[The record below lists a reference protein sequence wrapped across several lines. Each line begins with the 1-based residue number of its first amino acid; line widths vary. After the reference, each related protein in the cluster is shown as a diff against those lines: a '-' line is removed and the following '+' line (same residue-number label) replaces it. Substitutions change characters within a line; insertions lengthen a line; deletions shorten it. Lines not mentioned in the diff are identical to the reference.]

1 MIAEPPLPPL
11 NALRAFGAVGRHLNF
26 SRAAEELF
34 VTPAAVSQQ
43 VKNLE
48 DILGVVLF
56 QRLGRNTTLTDAGR
70 QLLPG
75 VEAGFEELENAV
87 RLCRSYGETKH
98 ISCSTVGGFA
108 SRWLVPRLRGW
119 TAETP
124 DIDIRISTS
133 RDLVGL
139 QGQGIDLAIRLGTG
153 KEPDFHT
160 EILLQEQVVPLC
172 SPRLLVGDPPLRQPD
187 DLANHQLIHFTPAAG
202 QLNTRWADWLEI
214 AGVEGID
221 LSRGIFLNDGSA
233 ALSAA
238 IAGQGIV
245 LAPKVIAGKEIE
257 LETLVIPFD
266 IELPTDHAW
275 YIIMPPANLDR
286 PEILAFR
293 DWLLAEAAS

>member
-1 MIAEPPLPPL
+1 
-11 NALRAFGAVGRHLNF
+11 
-26 SRAAEELF
+26 
-34 VTPAAVSQQ
+34 
-43 VKNLE
+43 
-48 DILGVVLF
+48 
-56 QRLGRNTTLTDAGR
+56 
-70 QLLPG
+70 
-75 VEAGFEELENAV
+75 
-87 RLCRSYGETKH
+87 
-98 ISCSTVGGFA
+98 SCSTVGGFA

-139 QGQGIDLAIRLGTG
+139 QCQGIDLAIRLGTG

-187 DLANHQLIHFTPAAG
+187 DLVNHQLIHFTPAAG

-245 LAPKVIAGKEIE
+245 LAPKVIAGREIE